1 MILRPAGMASSAAP
15 VVLHG
20 HTGSLSQL
28 SLSQMLTALI
38 LIGVNQSIAPQASS
52 NESGAQVRR
61 SGGEAL

>member
-1 MILRPAGMASSAAP
+1 MILHPVGVASSAAP

-20 HTGSLSQL
+20 HAGSFSLLQLSQV
-28 SLSQMLTALI
+28 TIALV
-38 LIGVNQSIAPQASS
+38 LIGVNQSIAPQARS